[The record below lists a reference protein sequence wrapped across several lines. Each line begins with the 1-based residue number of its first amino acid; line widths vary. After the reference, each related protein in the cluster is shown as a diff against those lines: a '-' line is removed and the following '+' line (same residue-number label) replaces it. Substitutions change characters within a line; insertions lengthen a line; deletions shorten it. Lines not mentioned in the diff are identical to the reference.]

1 MKKRIAAV
9 AAVTAACAMGFNL
22 GAHAQS
28 AVTLYGSIDQGI
40 NFTSN
45 AAGSRAYQMVSGDTV
60 GSNWGLKGTEDLGG
74 GLRAIFQLE
83 NGFNASTGA
92 LGVASR
98 MFGRQAY
105 VGLDSDRFGTLT
117 LGRQYDPTLD
127 MWSPFA
133 AAGNWLGDFGA
144 HPYDNDN
151 ADWDYRI
158 QNSVKYVSPT
168 YGGFKGEVLYGLSNQ
183 AGGFARNRVYSAAMQ
198 YQAGAFS
205 AAVAYLKANNGGA
218 TTAGALS
225 SDDTVFSGRSQQNV
239 DVGASYK
246 FNDRLTLSAA
256 YSHVD
261 VYGPEANV
269 YFTNQPAAGSQ
280 NAWKFDN
287 FEVNGQ
293 YFLLPDVWFG
303 AAYTYTHARVA
314 TAAGDASPS
323 WHQLSMMLDYDLS
336 KRTSTYIQGAYQHAT
351 GNTGTDF
358 DHAHVL
364 GTAGQSSGRN
374 QLALRIGMMH
384 RF

>member
-9 AAVTAACAMGFNL
+9 AAVTAACVMGFNL

-45 AAGSRAYQMVSGDTV
+45 AAGGRAYQMVSGDTA

-144 HPYDNDN
+144 PPYDNDN

-218 TTAGALS
+218 TAAGALS

>member
-1 MKKRIAAV
+1 MKKMIAV
-9 AAVTAACAMGFNL
+9 VSTAGAMGFGL
-22 GAHAQS
+22 TAHAQS
-28 AVTLYGSIDQGI
+28 SVTLYGLIDEGV

-45 AAGSRAYQMVSGDTV
+45 AGGSKSYQMVSGDTV

-74 GLRAIFQLE
+74 GLRALFQLE

-92 LGVASR
+92 LGVTSR

-127 MWSPFA
+127 MWSPFTA
-133 AAGNWLGDFGA
+133 TGNWLGDFGA

-158 QNSVKYVSPT
+158 QNSVKFVSPA
-168 YGGFKGEVLYGLSNQ
+168 YAGFKGEVLYGLSNQ
-183 AGGFARNRVYSAAMQ
+183 AGDFARNRVYSAAVQ

-218 TTAGALS
+218 TASGALS
-225 SDDTVFSGRSQQNV
+225 SDDTVFSGRSQQNI
-239 DVGASYK
+239 DAGASYK
-246 FNDRLTLSAA
+246 FSDKLILSAA

-261 VYGPEANV
+261 VYHPESNLYFANP
-269 YFTNQPAAGSQ
+269 PAAASQ
-280 NAWKFDN
+280 HAWKFDN

-293 YFLLPDVWFG
+293 YFFRPDVWLG
-303 AAYTYTHARVA
+303 AAYAYTHAHV
-314 TAAGDASPS
+314 TMAAGDASPG

-358 DHAHVL
+358 DYAHVL

-374 QLALRIGMMH
+374 QLALRVGMMH

>member
-1 MKKRIAAV
+1 MKKMIV
-9 AAVTAACAMGFNL
+9 VVSTAGVMGFSL
-22 GAHAQS
+22 TAHAQS
-28 AVTLYGSIDQGI
+28 TVTLYGLIDQGI

-45 AAGSRAYQMVSGDTV
+45 SGGSKAYQMVSGDTV

-74 GLRAIFQLE
+74 GLRALFQLE

-92 LGVASR
+92 LGVTSR

-105 VGLDSDRFGTLT
+105 VGLDSDRLGTLT

-127 MWSPFA
+127 MWSSFTST
-133 AAGNWLGDFGA
+133 GNWLGDFGA

-158 QNSVKYVSPT
+158 QNSIKYVSPA
-168 YGGFKGEVLYGLSNQ
+168 YAGFKGEVLYGLSNQ
-183 AGGFARNRVYSAAMQ
+183 AGAFCKNRVYSAAVQ
-198 YQAGAFS
+198 YQMGAFS

-218 TTAGALS
+218 SAVGALS
-225 SDDTVFSGRSQQNV
+225 SDDTVFSGRSQQNI
-239 DVGASYK
+239 DAGASYK
-246 FNDRLTLSAA
+246 FSDKLTLSAA

-261 VYGPEANV
+261 VYNPESNL
-269 YFTNQPAAGSQ
+269 YFANQPATGSQ

-293 YFLLPDVWFG
+293 YFFRPDFWFG
-303 AAYTYTHARVA
+303 AAYTFTHAHVT

-358 DHAHVL
+358 DDAHVL

-374 QLALRIGMMH
+374 QLALRVGMMH

>member
-1 MKKRIAAV
+1 MKKRI

-28 AVTLYGSIDQGI
+28 SVTLYGSIDQGI

-218 TTAGALS
+218 TAAGALS

-246 FNDRLTLSAA
+246 FNDKLTLSAA

-269 YFTNQPAAGSQ
+269 YFTNQPATGSQ

>member
-1 MKKRIAAV
+1 MKKMIV
-9 AAVTAACAMGFNL
+9 VVSTAGVMGFSL
-22 GAHAQS
+22 TAHAQS
-28 AVTLYGSIDQGI
+28 TVTLYGLIDQGI

-45 AAGSRAYQMVSGDTV
+45 SGGSKAYQMVSGDTV

-74 GLRAIFQLE
+74 GLRALFQLE

-92 LGVASR
+92 LGVTSR

-105 VGLDSDRFGTLT
+105 VGLDSDRLGTLT

-127 MWSPFA
+127 MWSSFTST
-133 AAGNWLGDFGA
+133 GNWLGDFGA

-158 QNSVKYVSPT
+158 QNSIKYVSPA
-168 YGGFKGEVLYGLSNQ
+168 YAGFKGEVLYGLSNQ
-183 AGGFARNRVYSAAMQ
+183 AGAFCKNRVYSAAVQ
-198 YQAGAFS
+198 YQMGAFS

-218 TTAGALS
+218 SAVGALS
-225 SDDTVFSGRSQQNV
+225 SDDTVFSGRSQQNI
-239 DVGASYK
+239 DAGASYK
-246 FNDRLTLSAA
+246 FSDKLTLSAA

-261 VYGPEANV
+261 VYNPESNL
-269 YFTNQPAAGSQ
+269 YFANQPAAGSQ
-280 NAWKFDN
+280 NAWKFHN

-293 YFLLPDVWFG
+293 YFFRPDFWFG
-303 AAYTYTHARVA
+303 AAYTFTHAHVT

-358 DHAHVL
+358 DDAHVL

-374 QLALRIGMMH
+374 QLALRVGMMH